1 MIKLYDID
9 HVKFGVADLDA
20 SQHSWEREFGLV
32 TREKDA
38 NEVKLAVNYEPYSI
52 VIEKSNT
59 PGIQYAA
66 YNLHPDFT
74 LDDAAKH
81 LNEVGVDY
89 TRTDGAV
96 TFVDPENNGVQ
107 FVPYR
112 PRTGQ
117 DVLPIASRSTTSLH
131 PGGYRK
137 IGHVNYLVQNVDT
150 MVDFYVNVVGQQ
162 LTDRLG
168 SDAGAFMR
176 VGADHHVNAFVNT
189 GQSHFHHVAFDLGDW
204 GMIRSTFD
212 HLAQH
217 DRVFPW
223 GPVRHGIGGNLAGY
237 VRTPELDCFIELY
250 CDMEQ
255 IDDLHEPR
263 EFPDDRRSSSV
274 WGMLPP
280 RSYFRF
286 DADSIAAERESL
298 RSIYQ

>member
-9 HVKFGVADLDA
+9 HVKFGVADLDESA
-20 SQHSWEREFGLV
+20 HSWEHEFGLIERS
-32 TREKDA
+32 RESGTA
-38 NEVKLAVNYEPYSI
+38 FLAVNYEPYSI
-52 VIEKSNT
+52 VLETSNEV
-59 PGIQYAA
+59 GIQYAA
-66 YNLHPDFT
+66 YNLHPDFS
-74 LDDAAKH
+74 LDDAELH
-81 LNEVGVDY
+81 LKGVGVDY
-89 TRTDGAV
+89 VRTDGAV
-96 TFVDPENNGVQ
+96 TFKDPENNGVQ
-107 FVPYR
+107 YVPYS

-117 DVLPIASRSTTSLH
+117 DVFPVTSRYTNELR
-131 PGGYRK
+131 PGGYRRL
-137 IGHVNYLVQNVDT
+137 GHVNYLTADVDK

-168 SDAGAFMR
+168 SDAGAFLR

-189 GQSHFHHVAFDLGDW
+189 GTPHFHHVAFDLGDW
-204 GMIRSTFD
+204 GVVRSSFD
-212 HLAQH
+212 HLSQQG
-217 DRVFPW
+217 RVFPW

-255 IDDLHEPR
+255 MDDLHEPR
-263 EFPDDRRSSSV
+263 EFPDDRHSSNV

-286 DADSIAAERESL
+286 DEQSIAAERESL